1 MILYAFASLESRRT
15 LIGLGALP
23 ARVRLKMVLTGGG
36 ARRSDAIELVLDDEL
51 CVLLG
56 DGACDAVFPQMSK
69 SRAILA

>member
-1 MILYAFASLESRRT
+1 MSRTCELTVILYAFASLESRRT

-56 DGACDAVFPQMSK
+56 DGACIYPNE
-69 SRAILA
+69 